1 MKTDDIKLFDLLL
14 HIPNYM
20 SKRDCESLIK
30 HYNEVES
37 AKSSYYERSTTPQGI
52 HKASSFKCI
61 ELADPHSIELNML
74 RFAVIDLVK
83 KYRDYLDSF
92 NSFHVHNIRKS
103 AFNYVH
109 KYRILK
115 YTEGASIHAHS
126 DHAPY
131 GYGSCTINLNEDY
144 EGGEFSFFNGKN
156 EIKLKQGDAIL
167 FPADHY
173 WVHEVK
179 PIISGTRYS
188 FNCFLNKLHV
198 EVMNNLNDLAEKFG
212 DNPACSHYVGEG
224 VNIVS
229 EEELK
234 EIEQNMDDPTE
245 KPTNIIASNVEYK

>member
-20 SKRDCESLIK
+20 SKRDCESLMK
-30 HYNEVES
+30 HYDEIETK
-37 AKSSYYERSTTPQGI
+37 KSSFYEASMAPEGIRKRSTFTCVELVEPQ
-52 HKASSFKCI
+52 
-61 ELADPHSIELNML
+61 SIELNLL
-74 RFAVIDLVK
+74 RFAVVDLVK
-83 KYRDYLDSF
+83 KYHEYLESF
-92 NSFHVHNIRKS
+92 NSFHMYNIKKGC
-103 AFNYVH
+103 FNYVH

-115 YTEGASIHAHS
+115 YIKGASIHAHS

-144 EGGEFSFFNGKN
+144 EGGEFSFFNGKH
-156 EIKLKQGDAIL
+156 EIKLKQGDAMV
-167 FPADHY
+167 FPADNF

-198 EVMNNLNDLAEKFG
+198 EVMNDLNNLADRFG
-212 DNPACSHYVGEG
+212 YNPACPHYVGEG

-229 EEELK
+229 EQ
-234 EIEQNMDDPTE
+234 EIKTGEQNMGKLPE
-245 KPTNIIASNVEYK
+245 KIAANVEYK